1 MTNKTPIKLQLAGD
15 IDPYGSTIEVSK
27 DILLFSDVMGYVVT
41 ITLLDED
48 GNTPNAYR
56 MARTT
61 VELEI
66 REGAVVVEPPVRGR
80 LDPVNVFKAVIMPL
94 NHSEQDVRVFI
105 SAKAV
110 RKADYNGNDANTVKV
125 SPHGEAR
132 IYLPG
137 SFDPIMEG
145 LNQVSLMHIDPRMQ
159 ADDALQFATT
169 FTVHARGLDILP
181 ITTDIS
187 SLLELHVDDEY
198 PSQRGGQKM
207 DIGKFVAA
215 DLANG
220 VYTATFAT
228 DRISKFEMRASY
240 KGSVLNVTPIYF
252 STGVYVGKGTKLSI
266 PDAVEG
272 PEKVFTIKGKKAGDT
287 LTMLLT
293 IVTEGGKTLVDAPT
307 TDYVAYVPAAWED
320 LKPAEHQPQRESVA
334 IDYVIPNSPAE
345 VHEFDVGALDGDWTE
360 RYTLKLMKE
369 IK

>member
-1 MTNKTPIKLQLAGD
+1 MTNKTPIKLQPAGD
-15 IDPYGSTIEVSK
+15 IDHYKSTIEVSK

-48 GNTPNAYR
+48 GNVPNAYR

-66 REGAVVVEPPVRGR
+66 REGAVVVEPPVRSR

-94 NHSEQDVRVFI
+94 NRSEQDVRVFI

-110 RKADYNGNDANTVKV
+110 RKADYNGNDATVKV
-125 SPHGEAR
+125 SPHGTVR

-145 LNQVSLMHIDPRMQ
+145 LNQASTMHIDPRVQ
-159 ADDALQFATT
+159 ANDALQFATT

-187 SLLELHVDDEY
+187 SLLELHVTDIY

-207 DIGKFVAA
+207 DIGKFVVK

-240 KGSVLNVTPIYF
+240 KGSDLNVTPIYF

-266 PDAVEG
+266 PEAQRAR
-272 PEKVFTIKGKKAGDT
+272 KKC
-287 LTMLLT
+287 LPSR
-293 IVTEGGKTLVDAPT
+293 VRK
-307 TDYVAYVPAAWED
+307 AAT
-320 LKPAEHQPQRESVA
+320 H
-334 IDYVIPNSPAE
+334 
-345 VHEFDVGALDGDWTE
+345 
-360 RYTLKLMKE
+360 
-369 IK
+369 